1 MQEAIHKVSGFVCM
15 EVFYLSVCQ
24 EWVHF
29 TSPYKAWLDIGLCAC
44 SLLSTVGLYVWV
56 RVLWEYYMYVS
67 VCIHMNKRKY
77 SVLLRVS
84 RK

>member
-56 RVLWEYYMYVS
+56 RVCVGVLNVHVCKCMHKYV
-67 VCIHMNKRKY
+67 
-77 SVLLRVS
+77 
-84 RK
+84 